1 MGRKSVGICFLLW
14 VLGLGGV
21 LGFHRMYVG
30 KVGTGLLWM
39 VTGGMLGIGALVDL
53 FCLGSMCH
61 VHNAKVAMRKTRRT
75 RRKMRAA
82 ERTLARGY

>member
-14 VLGLGGV
+14 LLGLGGV

-30 KVGTGLLWM
+30 RIGTGLLWM
-39 VTGGMLGIGALVDL
+39 LTGGILGVGALVDL

-61 VHNAKVAMRKTRRT
+61 QANAERDMRQVQ
-75 RRKMRAA
+75 RAA
-82 ERTLARGY
+82 AAYWR